1 MTFVA
6 PLLRWMGEAPARER
20 RTTAAVIVAATALVT
35 VALVP
40 APSERDG
47 RGLEAGAAPAASG
60 DPTGAAIASGGS
72 PGPVTGASGQTDV
85 GAAVPGAAVPGSAT
99 TITTLGT
106 GGGSTSVPAARLT
119 ATDRGVFADAIKVGF
134 TIANFTPA
142 QQYGIA
148 PGQRT
153 DISQAIDAL
162 VDHAN
167 ERGGVLGRRI
177 EAVKVSPDLINEPDQ
192 RQKCVELTE
201 TEGVFAVIDSFAFSF
216 ETSTACVTAE
226 HETLLVTENPGSSA
240 NVRLGFPYLV
250 SVQKDD
256 NRKMKDLVWAADGAG
271 FFDPARG
278 FERLGL
284 LQDGCSPDVFDAPA
298 DGLEAHL
305 RAVGVMEW
313 TKFRTGCSNLAEVHS
328 GATQAA
334 LRFKQ
339 DGVTHVLLAGRPGV
353 VVAYLDAA
361 GRADYAPAYFAGD
374 FLNIILG
381 GVVDDYDERFDG
393 ALGVTQ
399 THAGEGT
406 VGKPLSAPIQACSD
420 ILTDHAVAPI
430 VAEPPDDIGDDTE
443 VLALCENFLLFLQ
456 VATAAGPDLTHETW
470 FDALAGV
477 GDYRGATT
485 DLARFDRRGKM
496 TGGDTT
502 KLVQWHRDCRCWKEL
517 TGFGPAAG

>member
-1 MTFVA
+1 MSFVE
-6 PLLRWMGEAPARER
+6 PLLRWMQEASARER
-20 RTTAAVIVAATALVT
+20 RTTAAVVVAATALVT

-40 APSERDG
+40 APSEKDG
-47 RGLEAGAAPAASG
+47 RGLEVGAAPASG
-60 DPTGAAIASGGS
+60 DPTGATIAPGGGV
-72 PGPVTGASGQTDV
+72 GPVTGAGGQTDV
-85 GAAVPGAAVPGSAT
+85 GAAVPDVAARGSA

-106 GGGSTSVPAARLT
+106 GGGSTSVPDARLT
-119 ATDRGVFADAIKVGF
+119 ATDRGVSADAIKVGF

-153 DISQAIDAL
+153 DVSQAIDAL
-162 VDHAN
+162 VAHAN

-216 ETSTACVTAE
+216 ETSSACVTAE
-226 HETLLVTENPGSSA
+226 HKTLLVTENPGSSA

-271 FFDPARG
+271 FFDPAHG

-284 LQDGCSPDVFDAPA
+284 LEDGCSPDVFDAP

-305 RAVGVMEW
+305 RAVGVTEW
-313 TKFRTGCSNLAEVHS
+313 TKFRTGCTTPAEVHS

-353 VVAYLDAA
+353 VTAYLDAA

-381 GVVDDYDERFDG
+381 GLVDDYDERFDG

-406 VGKPLSAPIQACSD
+406 VGKPLSAGVQRCSD
-420 ILTDHAVAPI
+420 ILTDHGVDPI
-430 VAEPPDDIGDDTE
+430 VAEPPDDIGDDVE

-456 VATAAGPDLTHETW
+456 VAAAAGPDLTRATW
-470 FDALAGV
+470 FEALAGV

-517 TGFGPAAG
+517 TEFGPAAG